1 MARARRC
8 LHGCSAV
15 SAGLQVRV
23 FGTRGRLGMNVD
35 RESGCVLQVEHGA
48 SLHAVCA
55 RTHCARDIR
64 TRTAAAARAGLSA
77 HSQGVQVGWVI
88 VAVNGSSVTAA
99 NVVPTILRAID
110 ARTDIEIIFRTE
122 CGASVGANS
131 IVAQQ
136 QQPPVQVCDRQRP
149 QRTRSGGGA
158 RRSALVV
165 LQVVEVAAS
174 ESEVTLVLA
183 ADADAAATKAE
194 AVRDARSSDGAAA
207 YPSKWSMRI
216 RMSLCLV
223 LGAAALALTI
233 GWSYAWYAVA
243 HPSTLLRTL
252 LLLCRRRRRMEPEWW
267 VHCAAPNG
275 TGCASAWTP
284 HSAPPA
290 PTRAAGGNSALGHT
304 PRGSQPGLGRWFQR
318 RTAPT
323 S

>member
-149 QRTRSGGGA
+149 QRARSGGGA

-165 LQVVEVAAS
+165 LQVVEAAAS
-174 ESEVTLVLA
+174 ESEVGFVLA
-183 ADADAAATKAE
+183 ADADAAASKAE

-243 HPSTLLRTL
+243 HPYTLAHSCCSAAAAAERSPSGGCTVQL
-252 LLLCRRRRRMEPEWW
+252 RMEPA
-267 VHCAAPNG
+267 VPARGRRAR
-275 TGCASAWTP
+275 
-284 HSAPPA
+284 HS
-290 PTRAAGGNSALGHT
+290 
-304 PRGSQPGLGRWFQR
+304 QR
-318 RTAPT
+318 
-323 S
+323 